1 MLGVSGTVD
10 PDEILTLGLV
20 LPQVET
26 SQFVY
31 TLSVCHIQTHQQ
43 KPDGMN
49 WTRIAYADR
58 NTAAEGSVLFA
69 LCCAFF
75 FVYPSWERARL
86 MLNGDGSIL
95 NSSHRNIAISSTYR
109 PGFWVR

>member
-26 SQFVY
+26 SQSVY
-31 TLSVCHIQTHQQ
+31 TLSVYHIQTHQQ

-49 WTRIAYADR
+49 WTQIAYADR
-58 NTAAEGSVLFA
+58 NPAVEGSVLLLSAVLSF
-69 LCCAFF
+69 L
-75 FVYPSWERARL
+75 
-86 MLNGDGSIL
+86 SIL
-95 NSSHRNIAISSTYR
+95 PEKELA
-109 PGFWVR
+109 